1 MDWAMREMGT
11 VELGEQR
18 LNHRVIALL
27 DRLGA
32 NAQASIPVAC
42 GSWAETKAAYR
53 LFDLVNKI
61 HSMGAWLAGGFNSV
75 AITCTSLD

>member
-32 NAQASIPVAC
+32 NAQASIPVAR

-53 LFDLVNKI
+53 LFDNAKVNAEKVLSPQNFI
-61 HSMGAWLAGGFNSV
+61 QAGKTYG
-75 AITCTSLD
+75 